1 MKDLNKLPVTW
12 AEKYAERIALI
23 DFDGR
28 TVAYKEL
35 YMEICRLTLLLEY
48 KGVAKGHKVILQL
61 QNSALFIEC
70 FFALNSIGAVPIL
83 CSMELGK
90 RELNLAIEKL
100 NPVIHITEE
109 TGKEHCFGD
118 IVTVCR
124 CELLTSSVL
133 EDTHVK
139 AAKEENYAA
148 IIMSGGTTGIPRFI
162 PMERKKLL
170 LHLELSAKRSGINK
184 DTRLLSVLPL
194 VHKIG
199 LYSPGVLSVLNAG
212 GMVVLSNT
220 KDFSILTDM
229 AKIYKINYLLLVP
242 SFAKLWLEEIGE
254 KELQID
260 TLFSGGEHLDGETAG
275 RVEHKFGG
283 TLIQLYGMTEGVCF
297 IADKGDSEKTRYYT
311 QGEPI
316 SETDHYRIIDI
327 NGSVAKKGEIG
338 ELWFKGEYL
347 FNGYLLDPEENMR
360 SFSPDGYFKT
370 GDLVKEDD
378 DGNIIAVGRK
388 REQINIAGEKM
399 IPSELESYL
408 LDIPEIV
415 DCAVLGVPDH
425 YTGERVCAVFV
436 LKNDMELRVLR
447 KIVRNKLDDI
457 GISKYKYPTQIVVRN
472 KLLYTRVG
480 KIDKARLRK
489 EILANEE

>member
-23 DFDGR
+23 DFDGKAV
-28 TVAYKEL
+28 TYQEL
-35 YMEICRLTLLLEY
+35 YMEICRLTLLLER
-48 KGVAKGHKVILQL
+48 KGIAKGHKVILQL

-100 NPVIHITEE
+100 APVIHITEKD
-109 TGKEHCFGD
+109 GKE
-118 IVTVCR
+118 VCSR
-124 CELLTSSVL
+124 LPSSVPA
-133 EDTHVK
+133 DAHDK
-139 AAKEENYAA
+139 AAEEETYAA

-170 LHLELSAKRSGINK
+170 LHLDLSAKRSGINK

-199 LYSPGVLSVLNAG
+199 LYSPGVLPVLNAG
-212 GMVVLSNT
+212 GLVVLSNT

-229 AKIYKINYLLLVP
+229 AKKYTINYLLLVP
-242 SFAKLWLEEIGE
+242 SFAKLWLEEIVDE
-254 KELQID
+254 ELQID
-260 TLFSGGEHLDGETAG
+260 TLFSGGEHLDGETA
-275 RVEHKFGG
+275 RRLERKFGG

-297 IADKGDSEKTRYYT
+297 IADTGESEKTRFYT
-311 QGEPI
+311 QGKPI
-316 SETDHYRIIDI
+316 SEKDQYRIIDI
-327 NGSVAKKGEIG
+327 NGNVAKKGEIG
-338 ELWFKGEYL
+338 ELWFKGEYV
-347 FNGYLLDPEENMR
+347 FHGYLLDPEENMKL
-360 SFSPDGYFKT
+360 FSPDGYFKT
-370 GDLVKEDD
+370 GDLVKEDN

-425 YTGERVCAVFV
+425 YTGERVCAVCV
-436 LKNDMELRVLR
+436 LKNDMELRELR
-447 KIVRNKLDDI
+447 KIVRDKLGEI
-457 GISKYKYPTQIVVRN
+457 GISKYKYPTQIVV
-472 KLLYTRVG
+472 KKELFYTRVG